1 MKREHSEG
9 NRDRA
14 LEGTPVHPPF
24 QSQAQEIGGDACQKL
39 PLALH
44 LSVGVLA
51 RIDPYRDAHQNSHW
65 HSAWVWEFWRASPS
79 YLLCLGLM
87 GWLGV
92 PSRARSLLPSE
103 CSLSCTG

>member
-1 MKREHSEG
+1 MDIGQKVFRTWGQALKVQMKREHSEG

-14 LEGTPVHPPF
+14 LEGTPTHPPF
-24 QSQAQEIGGDACQKL
+24 QSQAQEIGEDACQKL
-39 PLALH
+39 PLALR
-44 LSVGVLA
+44 LGVGVLA
-51 RIDPYRDAHQNSHW
+51 CI
-65 HSAWVWEFWRASPS
+65 PS

-103 CSLSCTG
+103 CSLFI

>member
-1 MKREHSEG
+1 MKRDHSEG

-39 PLALH
+39 PLALR

-65 HSAWVWEFWRASPS
+65 HYAWVWEFWRASPPIYCAS
-79 YLLCLGLM
+79 D
-87 GWLGV
+87 
-92 PSRARSLLPSE
+92 
-103 CSLSCTG
+103 